1 MFHAIFGIYLY
12 QKIIC
17 CLSNIQG
24 KWTSCMLSG
33 NPPYQTFNG
42 QAPVY
47 VHNSSHILVLFTCP
61 SNLSL
66 QDFKPFQLLS
76 LCINVSLCLDCSTFS
91 SLCSFLL
98 FIVQVSA
105 QMPLLRKFFLYIQRG
120 PLSLLPQSTLSY
132 HIVSFYS

>member
-1 MFHAIFGIYLY
+1 MQYLGYTYTKKLFVVYPTFRVSGHPACYLATLLTRLSMGRHLSMFTIHL
-12 QKIIC
+12 
-17 CLSNIQG
+17 
-24 KWTSCMLSG
+24 
-33 NPPYQTFNG
+33 TF
-42 QAPVY
+42 
-47 VHNSSHILVLFTCP
+47 LFLLLAP

-105 QMPLLRKFFLYIQRG
+105 QMPLLRKFFLYLYIQRG
-120 PLSLLPQSTLSY
+120 PLSLLP
-132 HIVSFYS
+132 